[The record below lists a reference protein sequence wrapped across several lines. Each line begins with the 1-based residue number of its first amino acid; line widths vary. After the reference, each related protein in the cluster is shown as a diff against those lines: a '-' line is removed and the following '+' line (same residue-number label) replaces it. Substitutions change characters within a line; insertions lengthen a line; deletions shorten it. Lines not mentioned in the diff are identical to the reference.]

1 MRRAQNRGPRRT
13 RIILCATFAVGLSC
27 AHAWNPATIVG
38 PNDLKTQPFPLAVQV
53 YQNGDFHNFT
63 VIFGMHKDTGN
74 LPLDVHLRLWV
85 ARQGGDGLEE
95 LGVVTLR
102 SEGGRPES
110 ARDPAGTNRVVVRFS
125 LHRRMCIWPSNLSF
139 VYQPLTLEGQRPHY
153 TLWLRDFTGEG
164 ETRTEA
170 PQ

>member
-95 LGVVTLR
+95 LAWIPTACHQTNTAGVTRGRAAACGRRARAVALR
-102 SEGGRPES
+102 SR
-110 ARDPAGTNRVVVRFS
+110 
-125 LHRRMCIWPSNLSF
+125 
-139 VYQPLTLEGQRPHY
+139 
-153 TLWLRDFTGEG
+153 
-164 ETRTEA
+164 
-170 PQ
+170 